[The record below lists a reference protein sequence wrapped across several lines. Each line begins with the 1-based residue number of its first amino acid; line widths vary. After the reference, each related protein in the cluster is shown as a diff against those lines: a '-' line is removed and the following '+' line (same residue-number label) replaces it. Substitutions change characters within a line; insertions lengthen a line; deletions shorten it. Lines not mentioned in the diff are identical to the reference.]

1 MIEGERLGITETVD
15 KPAAPKAN
23 GGERS
28 SRAKRALVFK
38 SVASFCAEYV
48 PLAYAVD
55 GLIRT
60 ASLYTLTGR
69 TGSGKTGF
77 NVAAALANATGRADI
92 LGREADCG
100 RVAYCAAENPDDVR
114 MRFMIAAFLLNIDLK
129 ALGDKIIIL
138 DRRAKPEDIIAELA
152 RLAKSNPFVSVFVD
166 TFAAYYDGD
175 KINDPIQAGNFARRW
190 RPLTCIPG
198 KPAVIISA
206 HPIKNASE
214 DQLIPYGS
222 GAILNEVDG
231 NLTLWKTGAGVA
243 LHWQG
248 KLRGLEFEAPQFA
261 FEMTSSPDV
270 KDVKGRE
277 ILLPTLRPITAQ
289 AVEERR
295 QSETDID
302 RALLK
307 AMIAEPSATQQAW
320 ADVIG
325 RAKSKVNKRLQKLLA
340 EKLVEEM
347 LGKWVV
353 TTKGRKA
360 ALGFKVVQNVEKEGE
375 QGSD

>member
-1 MIEGERLGITETVD
+1 MIEGQRLGITETVD

-152 RLAKSNPFVSVFVD
+152 RLAKSNPFVSALSTRLQRTMTATRSTIRSKPAISV
-166 TFAAYYDGD
+166 
-175 KINDPIQAGNFARRW
+175 RRW
-190 RPLTCIPG
+190 SLSTCIPG

-206 HPIKNASE
+206 HPIRNASE
-214 DQLIPYGS
+214 DQLIRIGS

-261 FEMTSSPDV
+261 FEMTNIQDV

-277 ILLPTLRPITAQ
+277 IL
-289 AVEERR
+289 
-295 QSETDID
+295 SH
-302 RALLK
+302 
-307 AMIAEPSATQQAW
+307 
-320 ADVIG
+320 
-325 RAKSKVNKRLQKLLA
+325 
-340 EKLVEEM
+340 
-347 LGKWVV
+347 
-353 TTKGRKA
+353 
-360 ALGFKVVQNVEKEGE
+360 
-375 QGSD
+375 